1 MRRKVGPA
9 DAFGTHFGGRGTAM
23 VPFERFPTVLPL

>member
-9 DAFGTHFGGRGTAM
+9 DAFGTHFGGRGSAM
-23 VPFERFPTVLPL
+23 VPFERAMVI